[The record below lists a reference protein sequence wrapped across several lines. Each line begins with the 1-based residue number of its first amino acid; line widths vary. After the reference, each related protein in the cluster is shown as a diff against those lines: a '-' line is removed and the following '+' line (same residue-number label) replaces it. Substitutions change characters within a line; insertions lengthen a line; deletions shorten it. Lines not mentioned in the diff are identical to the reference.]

1 MFDSLYEY
9 KELKQLLNEYAR
21 LAIVHTK
28 KKAFML
34 SDFRQINIVKEVL
47 TDKLYEWRS
56 ARWE

>member
-28 KKAFML
+28 KE
-34 SDFRQINIVKEVL
+34 SIYVK
-47 TDKLYEWRS
+47 
-56 ARWE
+56 